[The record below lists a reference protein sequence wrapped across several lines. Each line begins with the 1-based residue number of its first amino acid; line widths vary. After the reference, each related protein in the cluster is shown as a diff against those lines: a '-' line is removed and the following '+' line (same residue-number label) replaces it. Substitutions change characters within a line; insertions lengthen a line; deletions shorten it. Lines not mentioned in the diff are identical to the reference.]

1 MWGRAWSPSPS
12 SGMRL
17 TLGCWGC
24 IARGI
29 LDRLLLLLL
38 LLLMLTIAATLT
50 PTSNAWYNP

>member
-1 MWGRAWSPSPS
+1 
-12 SGMRL
+12 MRL